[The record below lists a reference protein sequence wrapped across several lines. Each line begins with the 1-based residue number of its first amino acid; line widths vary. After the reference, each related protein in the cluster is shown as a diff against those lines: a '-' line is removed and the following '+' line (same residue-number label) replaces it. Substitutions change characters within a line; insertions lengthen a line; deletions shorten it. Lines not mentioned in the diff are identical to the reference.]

1 MDYDKG
7 EIQMMKGLFHTSITV
22 SNLERSIAFYR
33 DLLELELL
41 YTRESSGEGLSKG
54 VGVENAHLKI
64 AMLRVRDDFLELIE
78 YVTPKCVP
86 KELRP
91 CDIGSMHVAFH
102 VEDIEEMAR
111 RLNNHGY
118 HLNAPPR
125 HITEGPMKG
134 WVWAYLKDPDGA
146 QLELVETHD

>member
-1 MDYDKG
+1 MDNGKG

-33 DLLELELL
+33 DILGLELL

-64 AMLRVRDDFLELIE
+64 AMFRVGDDFLELIE
-78 YVTPKCVP
+78 YVAPKCVP
-86 KELRP
+86 KGLRP

-102 VEDIEEMAR
+102 VIDIGEMEQ
-111 RLNNHGY
+111 RLTKHGY
-118 HLNAPPR
+118 HFNAPPR
-125 HITEGPMKG
+125 RITEGPMKG
-134 WVWAYLKDPDGA
+134 WIWAYFKDPDGA
-146 QLELVETHD
+146 QLELVETRD